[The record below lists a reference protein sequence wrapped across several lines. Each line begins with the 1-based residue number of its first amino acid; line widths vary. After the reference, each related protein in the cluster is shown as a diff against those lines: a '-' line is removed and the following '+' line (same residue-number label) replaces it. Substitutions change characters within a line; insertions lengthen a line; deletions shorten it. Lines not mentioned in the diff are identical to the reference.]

1 MDMRQIE
8 EAGRRLRGII
18 HPNETAINHTFSE
31 MVNAEVYLKCEN
43 LQKTGSFKVRGAYNK
58 LAVLREKGQTPNAVV
73 ASSAGNHAQGVAFAA
88 TSQGIPSTI
97 VMPRSAPIAKVL
109 ATENYG
115 AKVILS
121 GDCYDD
127 AYARAI
133 QICEEENAV
142 FLHPFNDEDIIA
154 GQGTV
159 GLEILRD
166 VPNVDMVIVPAGG
179 GGLLSGIAY
188 CIKNINPRVQ
198 VIGVQAEGASA
209 IVDSFYDPEKNLV
222 ESKNVHTIADGIA
235 VKAPGDI
242 TVNLIREYVDQ
253 MITVSD
259 EDIAATILLLMERC
273 KMVVEPS
280 GAASL
285 AAVLNEKIDV
295 KGKRVACVLSGGNI
309 DVSFIHRIIE
319 KGLVTRGRQIK
330 LRSILND
337 APGSLEKY
345 SGLVSSCGANVIKV
359 QYDRV
364 DASLRMDQVILEV
377 TCEVSGPEQG
387 REVVKCLENNGF
399 PTTMNRK

>member
-8 EAGRRLRGII
+8 EASRRLREVI

-31 MVNAEVYLKCEN
+31 MMDSEVYLKCEN

-58 LAVLREKGQTPNAVV
+58 LAVLKEEGSTPAAVV

-97 VMPRSAPIAKVL
+97 IMPRSAPIAKVL

-115 AKVILS
+115 AKVVLH
-121 GDCYDD
+121 GDYYDD
-127 AYARAI
+127 AYARAME
-133 QICEEENAV
+133 ICEEEKAV
-142 FLHPFNDEDIIA
+142 FVHPFNDEDIIA

-166 VPNVDMVIVPAGG
+166 VPNVDIVIVPAGG
-179 GGLLSGIAY
+179 GGLLSGVAY

-198 VIGVQAEGASA
+198 VIGVQAEGADA
-209 IVDSFYDPEKNLV
+209 IVESFYSPEKALI
-222 ESKNVHTIADGIA
+222 ESENVHTIADGIA

-242 TVNLIREYVDQ
+242 TVSLIREYVDQ
-253 MITVSD
+253 MVTVSD
-259 EDIAATILLLMERC
+259 EDIASTILLLMERC
-273 KMVVEPS
+273 KMVVEPA

-285 AAVLNEKIDV
+285 AAVLNNRIDV

-330 LRSILND
+330 LRSVLTD

-345 SGLVSSCGANVIKV
+345 AHLVSSCGANIIKV

-387 REVVKCLENNGF
+387 HEVIRCLKEHGF
-399 PTTMNRK
+399 PTRLES